1 MITEFSNQFTLQLKK
16 VLLGSMLML
25 MALILGACS
34 DDTNNGDGTTPPFVS
49 PFDLG
54 KDFTIASLGDGKTFV
69 QADDNSSI
77 FSATDINSVG
87 KNETN
92 IKTELQTNIKTK
104 LEEINK
110 DFTVVVEEPVVLS
123 GEVGLEK
130 TLVITVDATITE
142 TANATNTETN
152 GYTFSIAFNNNI
164 KADLSFDLGTA
175 FTIGGLDGDSFT
187 QDTDNKSKF
196 SVINIHLE
204 GKDNDIIAS
213 QLKTAI
219 ENKLVPINPG
229 STVTV
234 ERLISTGTIGVGE
247 AVTVTAPITIQDKNY
262 PDNKKTETHEFKVTY
277 IAGFKKWDGTP
288 AVITP
293 IGDVYEIY
301 YGSQLAW
308 IAEQTNLVEG
318 ANDFATKTV
327 RFMNSVDID
336 NNSSA
341 VGKVFTG
348 IGKFTGKLDGNH
360 KMIYGLK
367 IVKEEN
373 NVGLISILGNG
384 GSIDNLTIAKGGSI
398 KGYGNVGAF
407 VGQVAADATVI
418 ITNVTNHTAVEGN
431 QAGTS
436 GGLKDNYIGGIVG
449 MSSSGTTLTIS
460 NSSNK
465 GTVTGA
471 DYIGGLIGG
480 SLLDEN
486 NLTIEN
492 SSNIGNVEGI
502 GEQVGGLV
510 GASKATLKID
520 NSSNVGTVTGAAKY
534 VGGLV
539 GYDANTSTIDN
550 SSNTGN
556 VTGATEVGGLIGMI
570 TANPGESKPLTIS
583 NSSNIGNVIGTGTGA
598 NVGGIMGSNA
608 SMMGPVILTNVHSYA
623 NIVTGTGKVGGIIGK
638 NQVMTDPTA
647 NNVYWLH
654 DAGATAGEQGIAV
667 AVGGGTLAG
676 TSKKLTIAEFAV
688 STNFKTWD
696 FSTVWELTNSLY
708 PTLKNLVIPGVTK

>member
-25 MALILGACS
+25 MVLILGACS

-130 TLVITVDATITE
+130 TLVITVGATITE
-142 TANATNTETN
+142 TANTTNTETN
-152 GYTFSIAFNNNI
+152 GYTFSIVFNDNI
-164 KADLSFDLGTA
+164 KVDLSFDLGTA
-175 FTIGGLDGDSFT
+175 FTIGGLDGDTFT

-229 STVTV
+229 SIVTV

-247 AVTVTAPITIQDKNY
+247 VVTVTAPITIQDKNY
-262 PDNKKTETHEFKVTY
+262 PDNKKTETHEFKITY

-288 AVITP
+288 AEITP

-308 IAEQTNLVEG
+308 IAEQTRL
-318 ANDFATKTV
+318 ATPNTFTAKTV
-327 RFMNSVDID
+327 RFMNSVDMD

-348 IGKFTGKLDGNH
+348 IGEFAGKLDGNH

-367 IVKEEN
+367 IVKEKISE
-373 NVGLISILGNG
+373 VGLISILGNG

-407 VGQVAADATVI
+407 VGAVVGNVT
-418 ITNVTNHTAVEGN
+418 ITGVTNHATVEGN
-431 QAGTS
+431 QAGTPVE
-436 GGLKDNYIGGIVG
+436 LLDDNNIGGIVG
-449 MSSSGTTLTIS
+449 HSMSISTLTLS
-460 NSSNK
+460 NSSNT

-480 SLLDEN
+480 STVDGN

-492 SSNIGNVEGI
+492 SSNTGNVEG

-510 GASKATLKID
+510 GLSKATLKID
-520 NSSNVGTVTGAAKY
+520 NSSNVGTVTGATQY

-539 GYDANTSTIDN
+539 GKGENTSTIDN

-556 VTGATEVGGLIGMI
+556 VTGVTQYVGGLIGMI

-583 NSSNIGNVIGTGTGA
+583 NSSNIGNVIGTGTCES
-598 NVGGIMGSNA
+598 VGGIMGSNA

-638 NQVMTDPTA
+638 NQVMTAPTA
-647 NNVYWLH
+647 TNVYWLH
-654 DAGATAGEQGIAV
+654 DNADGIAD

-676 TSKKLTIAEFAV
+676 TKKLTIAEFAV
-688 STNFKTWD
+688 NTNFNGWD
-696 FSTVWELTNSLY
+696 IATSKVWELTNSLY
-708 PTLKNLVIPGVTK
+708 PTLKNLVIPVVTK

>member
-1 MITEFSNQFTLQLKK
+1 MMQAFSNQFSVQLKK

-34 DDTNNGDGTTPPFVS
+34 DDTTNGDGTTPPFVS

-54 KDFTIASLGDGKTFV
+54 KDFTITSLGDGKTFV
-69 QADDNSSI
+69 QADDNNSI

-104 LEEINK
+104 LEGINK
-110 DFTVVVEEPVVLS
+110 DSTVDVKDPVVLS

-152 GYTFSIAFNNNI
+152 GYTFTIAFNNNI
-164 KADLSFDLGTA
+164 KVDLRFDLGTT
-175 FTIGGLDGDSFT
+175 FTIGGLDGDTFT
-187 QDTDNKSKF
+187 QATDNKSKF
-196 SVINIHLE
+196 SVIDIHLE

-219 ENKLVPINPG
+219 ENKLAPINQG
-229 STVTV
+229 STVIVGT
-234 ERLISTGTIGVGE
+234 LISTGTIGVGST
-247 AVTVTAPITIQDKNY
+247 VTVTAPITIQDNSY
-262 PDNKKTETHEFKVTY
+262 DDNKKTETHEFKITY

-308 IAEQTNLVEG
+308 IAEQSNLVEG

-327 RFMNSVDID
+327 RFMNSVDMD

-348 IGKFTGKLDGNH
+348 IGKFAGKLDGNH

-367 IVKEEN
+367 IVKEKISE
-373 NVGLISILGNG
+373 VGLISILGNG

-407 VGQVAADATVI
+407 VGAVVGNVT
-418 ITNVTNHTAVEGN
+418 ITGVTNHATVEGD
-431 QAGTS
+431 QAGIPV
-436 GGLKDNYIGGIVG
+436 GLLDDNSIGGIVG
-449 MSSSGTTLTIS
+449 HSMSISTLTLS
-460 NSSNK
+460 NSSNT

-471 DYIGGLIGG
+471 DYVGGLIGASTVDG
-480 SLLDEN
+480 N

-492 SSNIGNVEGI
+492 SSNTGNVEG

-510 GASKATLKID
+510 GRSKATLKID
-520 NSSNVGTVTGAAKY
+520 NSSNVGTVTGATQY

-539 GYDANTSTIDN
+539 GKGENTSTIDN

-556 VTGATEVGGLIGMI
+556 VTGVTQYVGGLIGMI
-570 TANPGESKPLTIS
+570 TAKPLTIS
-583 NSSNIGNVIGTGTGA
+583 NSSNIGNVIGTGTGTGTGTGKS
-598 NVGGIMGSNA
+598 VGGIIGSNS
-608 SMMGPVILTNVHSYA
+608 SMFSPVILTNVHSYA
-623 NIVTGTGKVGGIIGK
+623 KSVTGTEKVGGIIGE
-638 NQVMTDPTA
+638 NNRITPSTA

-654 DAGATAGEQGIAV
+654 DNTDGIAD

-676 TSKKLTIAEFAV
+676 TKALNKAEFADATNV
-688 STNFKTWD
+688 STNFNGWD
-696 FSTVWELTNSLY
+696 FVNVWEILANGKY
-708 PTLKNLVIPGVTK
+708 PTLKNLVIPVKP